1 MLILVHGKGNPVCGT
16 DYKVGMEWAPHPPL
30 PKTTGKKKSIWYGA
44 RELITIGWDQRG
56 QKERMQEQEE
66 EETRITRLFQQ
77 GRDKAVIP
85 KKHENNFF
93 VLFKIFL

>member
-1 MLILVHGKGNPVCGT
+1 MGT
-16 DYKVGMEWAPHPPL
+16 PSPT
-30 PKTTGKKKSIWYGA
+30 PKNNREKKKSIWYGA

-66 EETRITRLFQQ
+66 EETRITCLFQQ